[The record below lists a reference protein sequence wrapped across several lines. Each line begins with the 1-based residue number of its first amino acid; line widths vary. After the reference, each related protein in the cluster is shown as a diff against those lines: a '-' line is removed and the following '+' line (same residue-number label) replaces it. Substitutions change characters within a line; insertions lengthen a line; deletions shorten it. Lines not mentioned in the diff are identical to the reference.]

1 MKPERQARIIQL
13 VENYD
18 IETQEELANRLNA
31 EGLNVTQATVSRD
44 IRELNLSKIGRDD
57 GKLIYSIIKN
67 LEKKINDKLLRVL
80 ADGFISMDRAQNII
94 VIRTLPGMAMAV
106 AAALDSLDFNEILGC
121 IAGDDTVFC
130 AIRTEVEAIELIPKL
145 GIIVLKS

>member
-1 MKPERQARIIQL
+1 MKAERQAKIIQL

-18 IETQEELANRLNA
+18 IETQEELANKLND

-44 IRELNLSKIGRDD
+44 IRELKLTKIGRDD
-57 GKLIYSIIKN
+57 GKLIYSVIKN
-67 LEKKINDKLLRVL
+67 FEKKINDKLLRVL
-80 ADGFISMDRAQNII
+80 VDGFISMDRAQNII

-106 AAALDSLDFNEILGC
+106 GAALDSLDFNEILGC

-130 AIRTEVEAIELIPKL
+130 AIRTEVEAVELMPKL
-145 GIIVLKS
+145 GVLVLKN